1 MNQTGPVYVKRSGF
15 LTALVYG
22 VFGLLTTVV
31 LCASGVGVY
40 ALHIADG
47 RAGDLLNFGESFLA
61 GWPEFQAALPP
72 ALTDAIQDRRAPDYL
87 SQMDVSVRIESRDDD
102 RYARAVV
109 EVTNNGPETVT
120 LMALNVSIEDDH
132 HTPLSD
138 FVTYAVT
145 PLAIDDGDWR
155 GPLLPGNTRRYG
167 RTIRHSNAD
176 KLTAVVEVSELRV
189 WQETAGR
196 AQAIMDPS

>member
-1 MNQTGPVYVKRSGF
+1 MNQTGPVYVKRTSF
-15 LTALVYG
+15 LSALVYG
-22 VFGLLTTVV
+22 VFGFLTTVV

-47 RAGDLLNFGESFLA
+47 RAGDLLGIGESVLA
-61 GWPEFQAALPP
+61 GWPDWQNALPP

-87 SQMDVSVRIESRDDD
+87 SQMEVSVSIAPRDNGH
-102 RYARAVV
+102 YARAVV
-109 EVTNNGPETVT
+109 EVTNNGPKTVT
-120 LMALNVSIEDDH
+120 LMALHVSIEDED

-138 FVTYAVT
+138 FVSYAAT
-145 PLAIDDGDWR
+145 PFAVDDGDWR
-155 GPLLPGNTRRYG
+155 GPLLPGSTRRYG

-189 WQETAGR
+189 WQETAAR